1 MDEQPAILPTEK
13 ELPKVSI
20 ASRKHF
26 LAKNVFFL
34 PISVV
39 LLVIG
44 ILVLSITR

>member
-13 ELPKVSI
+13 ELPKISL

-26 LAKNVFFL
+26 LARKLFFL
-34 PISVV
+34 PLSVI

-44 ILVLSITR
+44 FFVLSITR